1 MTIIRSILI
10 KLSMITKM
18 TSLWS
23 LDLLIIVREEVWS

>member
-1 MTIIRSILI
+1 MVIIRSILI
-10 KLSMITKM
+10 KLSIITTM